1 MISTIGDNMA
11 TALFPNLRL
20 RQLARKAVQDVK
32 TEALSGP
39 EKFEKALA
47 QLVTAVD
54 EAHTYPKSWGLAGK
68 ALEAG
73 DGPLLRWILGALL
86 QEAYESEFYQDRI

>member
-1 MISTIGDNMA
+1 MA
-11 TALFPNLRL
+11 TALFPNLQL
-20 RQLARKAVQDVK
+20 RKLARKAVQDVK
-32 TEALSGP
+32 DEALSGRG
-39 EKFEKALA
+39 KFEKALA

-54 EAHTYPKSWGLAGK
+54 EAHTYPKAWGIAGK

-86 QEAYESEFYQDRI
+86 QEAYEGELLRGRIE